1 MIEQKAKMCAA
12 IGTVLIFGLLPLRI
26 QGAELCPST
35 LSQGGLNKSGSIYT
49 LHDSVGG
56 IGSATVT
63 GASHQAAGGY
73 IPQLIC
79 GCNCLPCDQFLA
91 QACTEVTTVMP
102 TSYGEMLTLLGQ
114 ILGAS
119 DLASVDVCADG
130 ASGGGSP
137 EGCSAYITQT
147 FQDAISTP

>member
-1 MIEQKAKMCAA
+1 MIRQKAKVCVA
-12 IGTVLIFGLLPLRI
+12 IGTGLIFGLLPLRI

-35 LSQGGLNKSGSIYT
+35 LSQGGLNKSSSTYT

-56 IGSATVT
+56 IGSDAVT
-63 GASHQAAGGY
+63 GASHEATGGY
-73 IPQLIC
+73 IPQVIS
-79 GCNCLPCDQFLA
+79 GCNCQPCDQFLA
-91 QACTEVTTVMP
+91 QACTEMTTALP
-102 TSYGEMLTLLGQ
+102 TSYSEMLTLLTQ
-114 ILGAS
+114 ILGNS

-147 FQDAISTP
+147 FQNAISSQ

>member
-1 MIEQKAKMCAA
+1 MARIVLGLTTA
-12 IGTVLIFGLLPLRI
+12 IFLMAFCMPVSGV
-26 QGAELCPST
+26 ELCPTT
-35 LSQGGLNKSGSIYT
+35 LSQGGLNKTGSTYT

-56 IGSATVT
+56 IGSATLT

-73 IPQLIC
+73 IPQLQC
-79 GCNCLPCDQFLA
+79 GCNCLPCEQFLA
-91 QACTEVTTVMP
+91 LACTEVTTVMP
-102 TSYGEMLTLLGQ
+102 TSYGEMLTLLTQ

-119 DLASVDVCADG
+119 DLSSVDVCADG
-130 ASGGGSP
+130 TSGGSSP